1 MMITMLKA
9 GVVPLHQFLEFSF
22 YNFSSDGF
30 HLIENKEKSLQKH
43 CESERLKLRPCIRM
57 YRGKEEQN
65 RYLEHFP
72 YVDILFWLFGGEI
85 RRATYT
91 CGPYKST
98 SICPVSST
106 AAAKATINTLERA
119 I

>member
-1 MMITMLKA
+1 
-9 GVVPLHQFLEFSF
+9 
-22 YNFSSDGF
+22 
-30 HLIENKEKSLQKH
+30 
-43 CESERLKLRPCIRM
+43 M

-91 CGPYKST
+91 CGPSKST
-98 SICPVSST
+98 AICPVSST
-106 AAAKATINTLERA
+106 AAAKATISHKHASARDLIGFCWIERQKA
-119 I
+119 EKKLNF